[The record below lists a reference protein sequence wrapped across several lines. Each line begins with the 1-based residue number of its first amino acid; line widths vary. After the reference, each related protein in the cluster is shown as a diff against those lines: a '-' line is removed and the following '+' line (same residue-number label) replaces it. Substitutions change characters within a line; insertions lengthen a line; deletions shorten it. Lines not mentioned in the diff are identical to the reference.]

1 MREVDERIDQ
11 LVQRIIMAET
21 SFSTLRDEL
30 RDLRDQLRDIS
41 EDLMEVRRATRS

>member
-1 MREVDERIDQ
+1 MRETDERIDQ
-11 LVQRIIMAET
+11 LVQRIIMAEN